1 MTYLKTNRIEGGPAS
16 IDVVQLAKRAWEETG
31 EGWTATAWFDSRAKS
46 FERFAELLL
55 AAAPTAGQAA
65 AKTCGPVELITEREM
80 AIRTARK
87 LARLMLTEEGH
98 EVVCIEPK
106 IWEAICSRAAGQ
118 AAAKDAQKPSLP
130 FSLLDEE
137 LADLM
142 RFHECAMDDE
152 GYDVPKERMKNLAE
166 IGLVRRVSAN
176 YYEATTFGLA
186 VINGEFSMAAAPEV
200 K

>member
-1 MTYLKTNRIEGGPAS
+1 MKERPILFSGPMVRAILSGHKTQTRRVVKDRH
-16 IDVVQLAKRAWEETG
+16 ID
-31 EGWTATAWFDSRAKS
+31 
-46 FERFAELLL
+46 
-55 AAAPTAGQAA
+55 AAPT
-65 AKTCGPVELITEREM
+65 
-80 AIRTARK
+80 
-87 LARLMLTEEGH
+87 
-98 EVVCIEPK
+98 
-106 IWEAICSRAAGQ
+106 AGQ

-130 FSLLDEE
+130 FALLDEE

-142 RFHECAMDDE
+142 RFHECTMDDE

-186 VINGEFSMAAAPEV
+186 VINGEFSMAAAPEA